1 MELRHLR
8 YFIAVAETGSL
19 TEAAERRLYTSQPSL
34 SRQIRDLESQVG
46 VELLS
51 RSVRGVELTA
61 AGKAFL
67 DHARLVLMHVDAA
80 VETARRAAQ
89 PARKTF
95 AIGFQTG
102 HEMNW
107 LPPAMRV
114 LHDELKDIQ
123 VTVSS
128 DYSPDLAEALARG
141 RLDLAF
147 LRVEPGY
154 DLEYHVVDR
163 EPLIVLMP
171 SDHRLTA
178 RASVSPQDLVGEIFI
193 GGSNKAA
200 VLRAVTEDYLRRS
213 GLDIKLDHGVD
224 NMAMAMS
231 LVASTRGLALMPAY
245 AKNLLPPSVVSRP
258 LEGEAPTIDIAV
270 GYSKSNTS
278 PVLELFLSRLDELR
292 GAEPEALSRIKAW
305 ASRSRRPLLL
315 SLPEPSMRGKRDES
329 RPQPRGDL
337 AYSRAG
343 ASQLVGRE
351 MKTIRDIEDFRALD
365 PFFRII
371 EQGLEGLVD
380 GGHFFDLLA
389 EDVVFE
395 FIITVPDYPRQVV
408 GRDNLIE
415 LYEATAPPSS
425 WTAATT
431 CAYTDLTQP
440 RQSCSNTPP
449 KGKWSQPAGR
459 TATDTSPSS
468 HSSIAR
474 SPTGATI
481 STPFA

>member
-8 YFIAVAETGSL
+8 YFIAVAEAGSL

-80 VETARRAAQ
+80 VETARRVAQ

-95 AIGFQTG
+95 AVGFQTG

-107 LPPAMRV
+107 LAPAMRL
-114 LHDELKDIQ
+114 LHDELKDIA

-128 DYSPDLAEALARG
+128 DYSPDLAQALARG

-154 DLEYHVVDR
+154 DLKYHVVDR

-178 RASVSPQDLVGEIFI
+178 RAAVSPQDLVGEIFI
-193 GGSNKAA
+193 GGSGKAT
-200 VLRAVTEDYLRRS
+200 VLRAITEDYLRRS
-213 GLDIKLDHGVD
+213 GLEIKLDHGVD
-224 NMAMAMS
+224 NMAMAIS

-258 LEGEAPTIDIAV
+258 LEGEPPTIDIAL
-270 GYSKSNTS
+270 GYSESNTS
-278 PVLELFLSRLDELR
+278 PVLELFLSRLDEL
-292 GAEPEALSRIKAW
+292 
-305 ASRSRRPLLL
+305 
-315 SLPEPSMRGKRDES
+315 
-329 RPQPRGDL
+329 
-337 AYSRAG
+337 
-343 ASQLVGRE
+343 VG
-351 MKTIRDIEDFRALD
+351 
-365 PFFRII
+365 P
-371 EQGLEGLVD
+371 
-380 GGHFFDLLA
+380 
-389 EDVVFE
+389 
-395 FIITVPDYPRQVV
+395 
-408 GRDNLIE
+408 GR
-415 LYEATAPPSS
+415 
-425 WTAATT
+425 
-431 CAYTDLTQP
+431 
-440 RQSCSNTPP
+440 
-449 KGKWSQPAGR
+449 
-459 TATDTSPSS
+459 
-468 HSSIAR
+468 
-474 SPTGATI
+474 
-481 STPFA
+481 